1 MNQLNSVKLFHFRGG
16 RMGREGQST
25 SGTEPLTIIS
35 FFSPRFSN
43 FNQAKY
49 EAVRNESDIDANKG
63 GESASEALVPF
74 IVNEIYHFTEPHID
88 DTADEFIKA
97 YYERKKFLKQ

>member
-1 MNQLNSVKLFHFRGG
+1 MKYFRGG

-35 FFSPRFSN
+35 FFSPRLAN
-43 FNQAKY
+43 FNRAKY
-49 EAVRNESDIDANKG
+49 EAVRNESDIEANKG